1 MVIKVYEK
9 QENMEGLSELKQW
22 NDDLLYNYV

>member
-1 MVIKVYEK
+1 MIIKVFEK